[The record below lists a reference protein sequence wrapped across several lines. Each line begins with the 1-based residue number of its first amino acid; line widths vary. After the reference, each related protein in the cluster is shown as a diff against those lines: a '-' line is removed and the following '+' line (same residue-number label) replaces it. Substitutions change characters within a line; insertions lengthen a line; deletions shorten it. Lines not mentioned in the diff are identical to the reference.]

1 VIKDRDEAGVKQW
14 HGARADLWCE
24 RPVRNCYR
32 TLGYPPEKSGSGK
45 LLPCRFQPIPG
56 WMTGYPEVETDGRGG
71 AAHQKG
77 QSQIQISR
85 YITWIDSAIMLHT
98 GVAGEKVRA
107 DYDLHI

>member
-1 VIKDRDEAGVKQW
+1 
-14 HGARADLWCE
+14 
-24 RPVRNCYR
+24 
-32 TLGYPPEKSGSGK
+32 
-45 LLPCRFQPIPG
+45 
-56 WMTGYPEVETDGRGG
+56 MTGYPEVETDGRGG

-85 YITWIDSAIMLHT
+85 YITWIDSVIMLYT

>member
-1 VIKDRDEAGVKQW
+1 MVAHGQVFDRKPGYA
-14 HGARADLWCE
+14 HCE
-24 RPVRNCYR
+24 DPNPY
-32 TLGYPPEKSGSGK
+32 LGP
-45 LLPCRFQPIPG
+45 
-56 WMTGYPEVETDGRGG
+56 MTSYPEVETDGRGG

-85 YITWIDSAIMLHT
+85 YITWIDNVIMLYT

>member
-1 VIKDRDEAGVKQW
+1 LSHEVVGTDRLDNLGQCPGSLV
-14 HGARADLWCE
+14 GSRASSLWAYNE
-24 RPVRNCYR
+24 
-32 TLGYPPEKSGSGK
+32 
-45 LLPCRFQPIPG
+45 
-56 WMTGYPEVETDGRGG
+56 PEVETDGRGG

-85 YITWIDSAIMLHT
+85 YITGLIMLYT